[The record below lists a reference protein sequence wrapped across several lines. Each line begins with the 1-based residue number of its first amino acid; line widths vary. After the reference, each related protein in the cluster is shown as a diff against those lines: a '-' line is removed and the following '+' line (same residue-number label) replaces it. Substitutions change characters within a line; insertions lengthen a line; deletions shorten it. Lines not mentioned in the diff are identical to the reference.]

1 MKRGTSLRK
10 VAEKFGISR
19 FALTAALKGRAN
31 KFGRPPVLNSD
42 EERRLI
48 ESISMAGEWGFPL
61 TSLDI
66 RLIVKGS
73 LDRCGRRNEIRFKN
87 NMPGVDFIESFLK
100 RNSTDLSKRLGQN
113 IKRSRAAFIKD
124 IVNNYSTLM
133 NSKRH

>member
-1 MKRGTSLRK
+1 MGK

-19 FALTAALKGRAN
+19 FALTAALKGKAN

-48 ESISMAGEWGFPL
+48 ECISMAGEWGFPL

-66 RLIVKGS
+66 RLIVKGY
-73 LDRCGRRNEIRFKN
+73 LDRCGRNEIRFKI

-100 RNSTDLSKRLGQN
+100 RNSTYLSKWLGQN
-113 IKRSRAAFIKD
+113 IKRSRATISKD
-124 IVNNYSTLM
+124 IGDNYF
-133 NSKRH
+133 K